1 MECAHLITLACL
13 PAASNRLG
21 SIGGIPIGSLSGK
34 VFGIFSALG
43 TMGFAYSFAVVLLEI
58 QDTLRQPPKAVG
70 TMRKAIRIGVTGA
83 FFFYLSVAC
92 TG

>member
-1 MECAHLITLACL
+1 
-13 PAASNRLG
+13 
-21 SIGGIPIGSLSGK
+21 
-34 VFGIFSALG
+34 
-43 TMGFAYSFAVVLLEI
+43 MGFSYSFAVVLLEI

-92 TG
+92 TGCGCGLDGRMVGHG